1 MDVRLIR
8 ADQLPAH
15 EPRKPTNTAGV
26 TFRFN
31 RKALSLEMLDKYG
44 SCYYDID
51 LECCTDSA
59 GLLDYI
65 LQIAL
70 KSHPMFA
77 PAVVGDLIC
86 ALEDAAF
93 ENFGTNLQGLYCPF
107 GKSQKVDWR
116 KRKRKARR
124 PPI

>member
-1 MDVRLIR
+1 MKDARLIR

-15 EPRKPTNTAGV
+15 MPRKPTNTAGV
-26 TFRFN
+26 TFKFN
-31 RKALSLEMLDKYG
+31 RKVLSLEMLDSYG
-44 SCYYDID
+44 NCYYDID
-51 LECCTDSA
+51 LEWCTDSA

-70 KSHPMFA
+70 KSHPLFA

-93 ENFGTNLQGLYCPF
+93 EHFGTNLQGLYCPC
-107 GKSQKVDWR
+107 GESRKVDWR
-116 KRKRKARR
+116 KGKRKRIA
-124 PPI
+124 